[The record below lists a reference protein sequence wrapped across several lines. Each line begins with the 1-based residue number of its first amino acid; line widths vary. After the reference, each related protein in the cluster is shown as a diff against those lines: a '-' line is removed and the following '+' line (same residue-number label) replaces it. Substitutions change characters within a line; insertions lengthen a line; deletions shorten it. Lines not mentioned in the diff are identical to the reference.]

1 MVRVAAALALA
12 LLCALPGTGIGQE
25 HPRQAWTQLKGDAR
39 RSGNAP
45 ALEVSDTLG
54 LLAAVPMTDAILT
67 SPVVADG
74 RAYVVDA
81 AGVAAAIDTATWKTV
96 WRFESQGGR
105 ANCNNVSSP
114 ALSGQYLH
122 FGTMAGS
129 WVVLRAA
136 DGTLV
141 RELRVG
147 EPILSSPVVAN
158 GRVYFATLGSRVYA
172 LTPEGSLLWKWDY
185 VKEELKFEG
194 DRWSGESWLGYRHS
208 KLRQGDQ
215 FLCSRDLAASKH
227 LVVPAGGSLVWLE
240 DMGDH
245 AEAHDVH
252 ARSAPTF
259 GVSIGEDG
267 SVYRQW
273 NYLDNESQVE
283 RVGVWGTELYTGPG
297 DGMGTV
303 PGTESSWFGPG
314 LANLSS
320 FSSVS
325 LRGTD
330 VFRTRP
336 QDGYGLCRHR
346 PGRRE
351 TERLSAPAAVASPV
365 ILKSSVVYGDLQ
377 GSLHVVPLDGAR
389 SAFSYRTAFG
399 KAIPAPA
406 AVAEGRIYFGCEDG
420 YLYILGDGG
429 RAAPP
434 SAELGLWKIRSPR
447 AVAGPERPTSF
458 GDFDNANAAHDG
470 LRPPFRLK
478 WVRRFEGTVKHLST
492 FGGGRMYTHT
502 AEGQIFAVEEETG
515 RLLWR
520 AFYPGVHLSY
530 TSALYH
536 RERLLVPQAGP
547 DSCRLRCLDAA
558 TGRLLW
564 EAPFEG
570 TPGWTR
576 ESPPVVQ
583 GAMAFY
589 SFATGTRSVAAWL
602 PGHQARSYPVSQRP
616 ILRAYDLETG
626 RTAWEKDFSEAG
638 SGGDESGL
646 CLLDGRLYY
655 SCFFGKSPDRGGKP
669 GAQGITA
676 ALEPATGNLIW
687 QTTDYSVRGGFA
699 PSARDGRLYLSG
711 QSALGSGEDR
721 HVWCLNAKDGTL
733 VWTSDPLL
741 GVLQVTTVGSGFLFV
756 HAQYQEGYL
765 LDKAT
770 GKKVTVLKTPYKC
783 TRFTLSEPYLLG
795 PNLDVIDLSDP
806 KNPKLIATGPR
817 LDPTEC
823 VASVVSNGRLFY
835 TALAGGIQVSEVS
848 GREAELLVPPWSDRR

>member
-1 MVRVAAALALA
+1 MLCLAPLDGRGQQEEA
-12 LLCALPGTGIGQE
+12 RTPGSGARG
-25 HPRQAWTQLKGDAR
+25 WTQLKGDAA

-45 ALEVSDTLG
+45 GEDVAEPLG

-67 SPVVADG
+67 SPVVAEGRVYVADG
-74 RAYVVDA
+74 
-81 AGVAAAIDTATWKTV
+81 AGVVAAIDTTTWKPV
-96 WRFESQGGR
+96 WKFESRGGA

-114 ALSGQYLH
+114 ALAGKYLH

-129 WVVLRAA
+129 WVVLNSA
-136 DGTLV
+136 DGTVV

-147 EPILSSPVVAN
+147 EPIFSSPVVAN

-185 VKEELKFEG
+185 VKDELRFQG
-194 DRWSGESWLGYRHS
+194 DRWSGESWLTFRNT

-215 FLCSRDLAASKH
+215 FLCARDLAASKH

-245 AEAHDVH
+245 AQAHDVH
-252 ARSAPTF
+252 GRSAPTF
-259 GVSIGEDG
+259 GLTIGQDG

-273 NYLDNESQVE
+273 SYLDNEGQVE

-320 FSSVS
+320 FTSVS
-325 LRGTD
+325 LRGTE

-336 QDGYGLCRHR
+336 QEGYGLCRHR
-346 PGRRE
+346 PGRKDA
-351 TERLSAPAAVASPV
+351 ERLFGPAAIASPV
-365 ILKSSVVYGDLQ
+365 ILKTSVVYGDLQ

-389 SAFSYRTAFG
+389 TAFSFKTAFG
-399 KAIPAPA
+399 KAISAPA

-420 YLYILGDGG
+420 YLYILGPGG
-429 RAAPP
+429 RATLP
-434 SAELGLWKIRSPR
+434 SKELDLWKVRSPR
-447 AVAGPERPTSF
+447 AVAGPERFTSF
-458 GDFDNANAAHDG
+458 GQFDNANAAKDG
-470 LRPPFRLK
+470 LRPPFRWK

-520 AFYPGVHLSY
+520 VFHPGVHLSY

-536 RERLLVPQAGP
+536 QERLLVPQAGP
-547 DSCRLRCLDAA
+547 ESCRLRCLDAA
-558 TGRLLW
+558 TGKLLW

-576 ESPPVVQ
+576 ESPPVVH
-583 GAMAFY
+583 GNLAFY
-589 SFATGTRSVAAWL
+589 AFATGTRSVGAGQNWL
-602 PGHQARSYPVSQRP
+602 PGHSVRSFPQSQRP
-616 ILRAYDLETG
+616 MLRAYDVETG
-626 RTAWEKDFSEAG
+626 KTAWEKDFSETG
-638 SGGDESGL
+638 SGGDEAGL
-646 CLLDGRLYY
+646 CMLEGKLYY
-655 SCFFGKSPDRGGKP
+655 SCFFGKSPERGGKP

-676 ALEPATGNLIW
+676 ALEPATGNVIW
-687 QTTDYSVRGGFA
+687 QTTGYSVRGGFA
-699 PSARDGRLYLSG
+699 PSAKDGRLYLSG
-711 QSALGSGEDR
+711 QSGIGSADER
-721 HVWCLNAKDGTL
+721 HVWCLDARDGSL
-733 VWTSDPLL
+733 LWTSDPLL
-741 GVLQVTTVGSGFLFV
+741 GVLQVTTVGSELLFV
-756 HAQYQEGYL
+756 HAQYQQGYL

-770 GKKVTVLKTPYKC
+770 GKIVTVLKTPYKC

-795 PNLDVIDLSDP
+795 PNLDIVDLSDP
-806 KNPKLIATGPR
+806 RNPKLVATGPR

-823 VASVVSNGRLFY
+823 VASVVSNGRLYY
-835 TALAGGIQVSEVS
+835 TALAGGLQVSEVF
-848 GREAELLVPPWSDRR
+848 GKEAELLVPPWSDR

>member
-1 MVRVAAALALA
+1 
-12 LLCALPGTGIGQE
+12 
-25 HPRQAWTQLKGDAR
+25 
-39 RSGNAP
+39 
-45 ALEVSDTLG
+45 
-54 LLAAVPMTDAILT
+54 MTDSILT

-74 RAYVVDA
+74 RVYAVDA
-81 AGVAAAIDTATWKTV
+81 AGVACAFDIGVFQRLWK
-96 WRFESQGGR
+96 FESRGGA

-114 ALSGQYLH
+114 AIVGKYLH

-129 WVVLRAA
+129 WYVLNSA
-136 DGTLV
+136 DGTVV

-147 EPILSSPVVAN
+147 EPIFSSPVVAN

-172 LTPEGSLLWKWDY
+172 LTPEGSLLWTWDY

-194 DRWSGESWLGYRHS
+194 DRWSGESWLSYRKS

-245 AEAHDVH
+245 AQAHDVH
-252 ARSAPTF
+252 GRSAPTY
-259 GVSIGEDG
+259 GVTIGEDG

-273 NYLDNESQVE
+273 SYLDNEGQVE
-283 RVGVWGTELYTGPG
+283 HVGVFGTELYTGPG
-297 DGMGTV
+297 DGLGTV
-303 PGTESSWFGPG
+303 PGTESSWFGPA
-314 LANLSS
+314 LASAPS

-325 LRGTD
+325 LRGRE

-336 QDGYGLCRHR
+336 QEGYGLCRHR
-346 PGRRE
+346 KE
-351 TERLSAPAAVASPV
+351 TERLCAPAAIAAPV
-365 ILKSSVVYGDLQ
+365 ILKKSVVYGDLQ
-377 GSLHVVPLDGAR
+377 GSLQVVPLEGHRPAWSFKTPFGR
-389 SAFSYRTAFG
+389 AISA
-399 KAIPAPA
+399 PV
-406 AVAEGRIYFGCEDG
+406 AVADGRIYFGCEDA
-420 YLYILGDGG
+420 YLYILGPGG
-429 RAAPP
+429 RATPP
-434 SAELGLWKIRSPR
+434 TTELDLWKIRSPR
-447 AVAGPERPTSF
+447 AVAGPERFTSF
-458 GDFDNANAAHDG
+458 GEFDNANAAKDG
-470 LRPPFRLK
+470 LKPPFRMK

-502 AEGQIFAVEEETG
+502 AEGQIFAVEEESG

-558 TGRLLW
+558 TGKLLW

-576 ESPPVVQ
+576 ESPPVVH
-583 GAMAFY
+583 GKLAFY
-589 SFATGTRSVAAWL
+589 AFASGTRPVANWL
-602 PGHQARSYPVSQRP
+602 PGHNPRSFPPSQRP

-626 RTAWEKDFSEAG
+626 RTAWEKDFSETG
-638 SGGDESGL
+638 SGGDEGGL
-646 CLLDGRLYY
+646 CLLDGTLYY
-655 SCFFGKSPDRGGKP
+655 SCFFGTKPERDGKP
-669 GAQGITA
+669 AAQGITA
-676 ALEPATGNLIW
+676 ALDPATGKILW
-687 QTTDYSVRGGFA
+687 QSTDYSVRGGFA
-699 PSARDGRLYLSG
+699 PSAKDGRLYLSG
-711 QSALGSGEDR
+711 SGGVGSAEQR
-721 HVWCLNAKDGTL
+721 HVWCLNARDGTL
-733 VWTSDPLL
+733 QWTSDPLL
-741 GVLQVTTVGSGFLFV
+741 RVLQVTTVGSKFLYV
-756 HAQYQEGYL
+756 HAQYEQGYF

-770 GKKVTVLKTPYKC
+770 GKIVSLLKTPYKC

-795 PNLDVIDLSDP
+795 PNLDILDASDP
-806 KNPKLIATGPR
+806 KNPRLVATGPR

-835 TALAGGIQVSEVS
+835 TSLAGGIQVSEAF
-848 GREAELLVPPWSDRR
+848 GHEAELLVPPWSDR